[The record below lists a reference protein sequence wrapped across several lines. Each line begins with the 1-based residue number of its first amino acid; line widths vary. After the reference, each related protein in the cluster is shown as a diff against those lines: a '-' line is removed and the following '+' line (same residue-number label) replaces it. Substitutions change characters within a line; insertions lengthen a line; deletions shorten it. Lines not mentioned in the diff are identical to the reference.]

1 MAGFSFQLPRVW
13 FLCLNFRGSVCRA
26 LGSVACERANRYQ
39 CATAFARRLVVA
51 FFQRSRTRREEE
63 IFGLFELSAKSAD
76 SERER
81 ERERESCL
89 GEFTES
95 ERSACPWLSR
105 GVHLERTGELQCQVL
120 LQMIICR

>member
-1 MAGFSFQLPRVW
+1 
-13 FLCLNFRGSVCRA
+13 
-26 LGSVACERANRYQ
+26 VACERANRYQ
-39 CATAFARRLVVA
+39 CATAFSRRLVVA

-81 ERERESCL
+81 ERERER
-89 GEFTES
+89 EFTES